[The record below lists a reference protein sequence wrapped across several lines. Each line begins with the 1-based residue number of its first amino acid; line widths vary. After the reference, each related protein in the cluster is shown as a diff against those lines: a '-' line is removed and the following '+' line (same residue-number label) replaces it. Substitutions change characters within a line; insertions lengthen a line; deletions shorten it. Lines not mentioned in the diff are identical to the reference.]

1 MATIRLA
8 VSQVEGV
15 TNVDGDPAKQTIAI
29 DYHPATVGPEA
40 IRAALGDIGY
50 QSTVID

>member
-15 TNVDGDPAKQTIAI
+15 TGVDGDPDKQTIAV
-29 DYHPATVGPEA
+29 DYDPATVAPEA
-40 IRAALGDIGY
+40 IRTALEEIGY
-50 QSTVID
+50 QSSVID